1 MALWLLLWFR
11 APFRDPVGDLASA
24 SSEAGAK
31 GSGSSV
37 KTVQGLGIEFFW
49 GFRFRSFGQTGFSG

>member
-37 KTVQGLGIEFFW
+37 KTVQGLGIGFFL
-49 GFRFRSFGQTGFSG
+49 GVSV